1 MKLTRFFTLI
11 FIIMLLAACA
21 DHTAET
27 EQDVAQDSEEQSTD
41 EESGIEVDKGLLNV
55 EITLPSNFFD
65 EEELASIEE
74 NIEQET
80 QEAEVTKN
88 DDGSITVK
96 MSKSDHKKMLEEMKE
111 EFIVAIEDILEDENF
126 VSIQDI
132 SYNKDFSNLTMV
144 VSDKETFENSLDG
157 FATLTLGV
165 GSLLYQAFDG
175 KDLEKDKV
183 MLEIVD
189 DSTNETIHE
198 IIYPDAL
205 EEMGEEE

>member
-1 MKLTRFFTLI
+1 M
-11 FIIMLLAACA
+11 
-21 DHTAET
+21 
-27 EQDVAQDSEEQSTD
+27 
-41 EESGIEVDKGLLNV
+41 
-55 EITLPSNFFD
+55 EIKLPSNFFD

-132 SYNKDFSNLTMV
+132 SYNKDFSNLTIV
-144 VSDKETFENSLDG
+144 VSDQETFENSLDG

-183 MLEIVD
+183 TLEIVD
-189 DSTNETIHE
+189 ESTNETIHE

>member
-55 EITLPSNFFD
+55 EIKLPSNFFD

-144 VSDKETFENSLDG
+144 VSDQETFENSLDG

-183 MLEIVD
+183 TLEIVD
-189 DSTNETIHE
+189 ESTNETIHE

>member
-55 EITLPSNFFD
+55 EIKLPSNFFD

-132 SYNKDFSNLTMV
+132 SYNKDFSNLTIV
-144 VSDKETFENSLDG
+144 VSDQETFENSLDG

-183 MLEIVD
+183 TLEIVD
-189 DSTNETIHE
+189 ESTNETIHE

>member
-55 EITLPSNFFD
+55 EITLPTNFFD

-132 SYNKDFSNLTMV
+132 SYNKDFSNLTIV
-144 VSDKETFENSLDG
+144 VSDQETFENSLDG

-183 MLEIVD
+183 TLEIVD
-189 DSTNETIHE
+189 ESTNETIHE

>member
-1 MKLTRFFTLI
+1 MKLTSFLPSLFMN
-11 FIIMLLAACA
+11 MLLFAWSDNSAA
-21 DHTAET
+21 T
-27 EQDVAQDSEEQSTD
+27 EQNVAEDTEEQSTN

-144 VSDKETFENSLDG
+144 VSDQETFENSLDG

-183 MLEIVD
+183 TLEIVD
-189 DSTNETIHE
+189 ESTNETIHE

>member
-1 MKLTRFFTLI
+1 MKLTRFFASL
-11 FIIMLLAACA
+11 FMIMLLVACS
-21 DHTAET
+21 DNTAET
-27 EQDVAQDSEEQSTD
+27 EQNVAEDTEEQSTN

-144 VSDKETFENSLDG
+144 VSDQETFENSLDG

-183 MLEIVD
+183 TLEIVD
-189 DSTNETIHE
+189 ESTNETIHE

>member
-1 MKLTRFFTLI
+1 MKLTRFFASL
-11 FIIMLLAACA
+11 FMIMLLVACS
-21 DHTAET
+21 DNTAET
-27 EQDVAQDSEEQSTD
+27 EQNVAEDTEEQSTN

-55 EITLPSNFFD
+55 EITLLSNFFD

-132 SYNKDFSNLTMV
+132 SYNKDFSNLTIV
-144 VSDKETFENSLDG
+144 VSDQETFENSLDG

-183 MLEIVD
+183 TLEIVD
-189 DSTNETIHE
+189 ESTNETIHE

>member
-144 VSDKETFENSLDG
+144 VSDQETFENSLDG

-183 MLEIVD
+183 TLEIVD
-189 DSTNETIHE
+189 ESTNETIHE

>member
-111 EFIVAIEDILEDENF
+111 ELIVAIEDILEDENF

-132 SYNKDFSNLTMV
+132 SYNKDFSNLTIV
-144 VSDKETFENSLDG
+144 VSDQETFENSLDG

-183 MLEIVD
+183 TLEIVD
-189 DSTNETIHE
+189 ESTNETIHE

>member
-55 EITLPSNFFD
+55 EIKLPSNFFD

>member
-55 EITLPSNFFD
+55 EIKLPSNFFD

-183 MLEIVD
+183 TLEIVD
-189 DSTNETIHE
+189 ESTNETIHE

>member
-132 SYNKDFSNLTMV
+132 SYNKDFSNLTIV
-144 VSDKETFENSLDG
+144 VSDQETFENSLDG

-175 KDLEKDKV
+175 KDLEKDNV

>member
-183 MLEIVD
+183 TLEIVD
-189 DSTNETIHE
+189 ESTNETIHE

>member
-132 SYNKDFSNLTMV
+132 SYNKDFSNLTIV
-144 VSDKETFENSLDG
+144 VSDQETFENSLDG

-183 MLEIVD
+183 TLEIVD
-189 DSTNETIHE
+189 ESTNETIHE

>member
-1 MKLTRFFTLI
+1 MKLTRFFASL
-11 FIIMLLAACA
+11 FMIMLLVACS
-21 DHTAET
+21 DNTAET
-27 EQDVAQDSEEQSTD
+27 EQNVAEDTEEQSTN

-132 SYNKDFSNLTMV
+132 SYNKDFSNLTIV
-144 VSDKETFENSLDG
+144 VSDQETFENSLDG

-183 MLEIVD
+183 TLEIVD
-189 DSTNETIHE
+189 ESTNETIHE